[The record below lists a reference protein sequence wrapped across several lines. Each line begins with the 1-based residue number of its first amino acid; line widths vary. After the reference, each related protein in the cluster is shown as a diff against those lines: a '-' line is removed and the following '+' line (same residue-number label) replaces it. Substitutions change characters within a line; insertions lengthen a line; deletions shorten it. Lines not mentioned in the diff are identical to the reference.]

1 MTTAAARWV
10 ARIDRIS
17 ERIGQAISWLVVL
30 MILVGAFNAIVRY
43 LSRFTGWNLSSNAY
57 LEAQWYLFSVVFLL
71 GGAYALERGA
81 HVRVDVFYARL
92 SLHGQAWI
100 DFFGTVAFLIPFAVV
115 GVFLSLPS
123 VRNAWSTWET
133 SPDPGGLVRYPIKSV
148 LPIGF
153 LLLLMQAA
161 AELMRSVLVLRGAA
175 AVPRRLSEVEDDAPL
190 GPGLASEVLADEDE
204 TGSDSED
211 G

>member
-17 ERIGQAISWLVVL
+17 ERIGRTISWLVVL
-30 MILVGAFNAIVRY
+30 MILVGAFNATVRY
-43 LSRFTGWNLSSNAY
+43 LGRFTGWNLSSNAY
-57 LEAQWYLFSVVFLL
+57 LEAQWYLFSVIFLL

-92 SLHGQAWI
+92 SPRGQAWI
-100 DFFGTVAFLIPFAVV
+100 NLFGTLAFLIPFACV
-115 GVFLSLPS
+115 GVFVALPS

-133 SPDPGGLVRYPIKSV
+133 SPDPGGLARYPIKTV
-148 LPIGF
+148 LPLGF

-161 AELMRSVLVLRGAA
+161 AELMRSVMVLRGVPAA
-175 AVPRRLSEVEDDAPL
+175 EQPSEAANEAPD
-190 GPGLASEVLADEDE
+190 GPGPGFDPADPHESTKE
-204 TGSDSED
+204 LRD